1 MKINNQINVHNVL
14 KTYQKNAKVENVN
27 SKKALELDKVEI
39 SNAARDMQLAMKALS
54 ELPEVRRDKVETI
67 KSEMASG
74 TYKADAGDIVDKLF
88 SEVLGARA

>member
-14 KTYQKNAKVENVN
+14 KTYQKNAKVEKVN

-39 SNAARDMQLAMKALS
+39 SNAARDMQVAMKALS
-54 ELPEVRRDKVETI
+54 EIPEVRRDKVETI

-74 TYKADAGDIVDKLF
+74 TYKADAEDIVDKLF